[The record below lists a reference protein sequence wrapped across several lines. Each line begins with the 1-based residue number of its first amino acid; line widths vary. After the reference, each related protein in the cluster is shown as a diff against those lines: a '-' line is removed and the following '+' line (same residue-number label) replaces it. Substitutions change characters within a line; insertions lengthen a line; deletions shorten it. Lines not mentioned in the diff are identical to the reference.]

1 MDDVGGVCTHRAR
14 RRLRIT
20 FVNYGLHCGGAER
33 TISLLANAWSE
44 IGHQVTIVTL
54 SSDLPFFRLGADIR
68 HVALG
73 LQSDSKSVVAA
84 TTANLVRIFRLR
96 SAIRKTQPDVVVSF
110 TVHTNIRVLL
120 ATAGLG
126 IPRIICERT
135 DPQVLHVGPFWS
147 FLRRLTYRNAEAVQC
162 LTDNVASWVRPLVSG
177 VVSVIP
183 NPVLASTT
191 STQSSIELPGQ
202 YRVAAMGRL
211 HPVKGFE
218 LLFRAFARLS
228 SQFSQWSLILIG
240 EGTERVP
247 LERLRDE
254 LGLRGRIHLLGKL
267 ENPNAVL
274 SDCHLFVLSSSRE
287 GFPGALCEA
296 MACGLPVI
304 SFDCPSGPRFIVR
317 HGVDGLLVSSGDLQG
332 LTSAMELLMSSHEL
346 RARMAAR
353 GPEIVERFGMQNFMD
368 KWNALLDK
376 LIPQVSA
383 EKLSGQSQK
392 C

>member
-1 MDDVGGVCTHRAR
+1 MCTHRAR

-54 SSDLPFFRLGADIR
+54 SSDLPFFRLDAGIR

-84 TTANLVRIFRLR
+84 TMANLGRIFRLR
-96 SAIRKTQPDVVVSF
+96 SAIRKTQPDIIVSF

-183 NPVLASTT
+183 NPVLTSTT
-191 STQSSIELPGQ
+191 RTQSSIELPGE

-211 HPVKGFE
+211 HRVKGFE
-218 LLFRAFARLS
+218 LLFRAFAHLS

-240 EGTERVP
+240 EGSERVP

-254 LGLRGRIHLLGKL
+254 LGLRDRIHLLGEL
-267 ENPNAVL
+267 ENPNDVL
-274 SDCHLFVLSSSRE
+274 RDCHLFVLSSSRE

-317 HGVDGLLVSSGDLQG
+317 HGVDGLLVNSGDLQG
-332 LTSAMELLMSSHEL
+332 LASAMELLMSSHEL
-346 RARMAAR
+346 RARMSAR
-353 GPEIVERFGMQNFMD
+353 GPEIVERFGMQNFID
-368 KWNALLDK
+368 NWNSLLDK
-376 LIPQVSA
+376 LVPQLST

>member
-1 MDDVGGVCTHRAR
+1 MDDVRGVCNNRAR

-44 IGHQVTIVTL
+44 IGHQVTVVTL
-54 SSDLPFFRLGADIR
+54 SSDLPFFRLRADIR

-73 LQSDSKSVVAA
+73 LQSNSKSVVAA
-84 TTANLVRIFRLR
+84 TLANLARISRLR
-96 SAIRKTQPDVVVSF
+96 SAIGKTQPDVIVSF

-126 IPRIICERT
+126 VPRIICERT

-162 LTDNVASWVRPLVSG
+162 LTDNVARWVEPLVTG
-177 VVSVIP
+177 IVAVIP

-191 STQSSIELPGQ
+191 STQDSIKLRGQ

-218 LLFRAFARLS
+218 LLFRAFARIS
-228 SQFSQWSLILIG
+228 SQFSEWSLILIG
-240 EGTERVP
+240 EGSERVP

-254 LGLRGRIHLLGKL
+254 LGLRDRIRLLGKL

-274 SDCHLFVLSSSRE
+274 RDCHLFVLSSSRE

-317 HGVDGLLVSSGDLQG
+317 HGVDGLLVNSGDLQG
-332 LTSAMELLMSSHEL
+332 LQSAMELLMSNREL
-346 RARMAAR
+346 RTRMAAR
-353 GPEIVERFGMQNFMD
+353 GPEIVERFGMQTFMD
-368 KWNALLDK
+368 KWNSLLGE
-376 LIPQVSA
+376 LLPQLSA

>member
-1 MDDVGGVCTHRAR
+1 
-14 RRLRIT
+14 LRIT

-54 SSDLPFFRLGADIR
+54 SSDLPFFRLGVDIR

>member
-1 MDDVGGVCTHRAR
+1 MDDIGGVRTHCAR
-14 RRLRIT
+14 RGLRIT

-33 TISLLANAWSE
+33 TLSQLANAWSE

-54 SSDLPFFRLGADIR
+54 SSDLPFFRLGANVR

-73 LQSDSKSVVAA
+73 VQSKSKNVVGAA
-84 TTANLVRIFRLR
+84 MANLGRVFRLR
-96 SAIRKTQPDVVVSF
+96 SAIRETQPDLIVSF

-120 ATAGLG
+120 ATIGLG

-162 LTDNVASWVRPLVSG
+162 LTENVAKWVRPLVAG
-177 VVSVIP
+177 IVAVIP
-183 NPVLASTT
+183 NPVLANTT
-191 STQSSIELPGQ
+191 STQDSMKLPGQ

-228 SQFSQWSLILIG
+228 SQFSEWSLVLIG
-240 EGTERVP
+240 EGAERVP

-254 LGLRGRIHLLGKL
+254 LGLRDRIQLLGKL
-267 ENPNAVL
+267 ENPHAVL
-274 SDCHLFVLSSSRE
+274 RDCHLFVLSSSRE

-304 SFDCPSGPRFIVR
+304 SFDCPSGPRFIMR
-317 HGVDGLLVSSGDLQG
+317 HGVDGLLVNSGDLQG
-332 LTSAMELLMSSHEL
+332 LSSAMELLMSNSEL

-353 GPEIVERFGMQNFMD
+353 GPEIVERFGMQKFMD
-368 KWNALLDK
+368 KWNSLLDE
-376 LIPQVSA
+376 LVPQISA

>member
-1 MDDVGGVCTHRAR
+1 V
-14 RRLRIT
+14 RIT
-20 FVNYGLHCGGAER
+20 FVNYGLHCGGAEK
-33 TISLLANAWSE
+33 TISLLANAWKE
-44 IGHQVTIVTL
+44 IGHQVTVVTL
-54 SSDLPFFRLGADIR
+54 SSDLPFFRLGKDIR

-73 LQSDSKSVVAA
+73 LQSNSKSVLAA
-84 TTANLVRIFRLR
+84 GMANLMRIFRLR
-96 SAIRKTQPDVVVSF
+96 SAIRNTQPDVIVSF

-120 ATAGLG
+120 ATVRLE

-135 DPQVLHVGPFWS
+135 DPQVLDVGPFWS

-162 LTDNVASWVRPLVSG
+162 LTDNVASWVRPLAKG
-177 VVSVIP
+177 VVTVIP
-183 NPVLASTT
+183 NPVLPSPCLA
-191 STQSSIELPGQ
+191 QSSTKLPGQ

-218 LLFRAFARLS
+218 LLFRAFAGLS

-240 EGTERVP
+240 EGSERIP
-247 LERLRDE
+247 LEKLRDK
-254 LGLRGRIHLLGKL
+254 LGLRERIHLLGTV
-267 ENPNAVL
+267 ENPNSVL
-274 SDCHLFVLSSSRE
+274 NDCHLFVLSSSRE

-317 HGVDGLLVSSGDLQG
+317 HGVDGLLVNPRDLHG
-332 LTSAMELLMSSHEL
+332 LTSAMELLMSNGEL

-368 KWNALLDK
+368 KWNSLLDK
-376 LIPQVSA
+376 LVPQLSA
-383 EKLSGQSQK
+383 EKLAGQSQK